1 MGLCL
6 EIGILAQLRGEDLDA
21 FGFYLSQFEAVN
33 EVLQLNGRP
42 LHQEPSDARC
52 ETWSCEMYAYSGVHY
67 LRRIAAHVWTNGR
80 LPSPGDD
87 DAAEDPA
94 CHRYYDS
101 VEDPSTPPRPFDH
114 LMLHSDAEGFYL
126 PQLFSPVIYTTE
138 EQDVM
143 GNIIGSSV
151 ALARELEQLAELLH
165 LPLDIEPDG
174 PEIWEALELQGS
186 RRKGWQRYG
195 IESFTCLRLYQ
206 GCVRSMRTGAALVMV
221 AADDDA
227 PDDAEDE

>member
-6 EIGILAQLRGEDLDA
+6 EVGILAQLRTEDLDA

-33 EVLQLNGRP
+33 EVLTLSGRP
-42 LHQEPSDARC
+42 LHREPADGTL
-52 ETWSCEMYAYSGVHY
+52 ETWSCEMFQYSGLHY
-67 LRRIAAHVWTNGR
+67 LRRIAAHVWAGGR
-80 LPSPGDD
+80 LPSPGDE

-101 VEDPSTPPRPFDH
+101 VEDQRTPPRPFDH

-151 ALARELEQLAELLH
+151 ALARELEELAQVLQ
-165 LPLDIEPDG
+165 LPLTLDPDG
-174 PEIWEALELQGS
+174 SEIWEALELHGS
-186 RRKGWQRYG
+186 RRKGWCRYG
-195 IESFTCLRLYQ
+195 VESFTCLRLYH
-206 GCVRSMRTGAALVMV
+206 GCLRSMRTGAALVMV
-221 AADDDA
+221 AADDG
-227 PDDAEDE
+227 PDE